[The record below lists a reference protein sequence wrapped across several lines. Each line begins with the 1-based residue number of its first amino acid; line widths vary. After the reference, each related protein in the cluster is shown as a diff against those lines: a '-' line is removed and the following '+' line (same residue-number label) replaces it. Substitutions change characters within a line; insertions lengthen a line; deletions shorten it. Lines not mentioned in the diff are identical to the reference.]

1 MYDKYGWQRLATEA
15 PSPRFRSP
23 LIRPWHKGIPLYSTF
38 ALLLPHL
45 WSHFGKYI
53 AVPVSLLGWAE
64 TLGLSL
70 NSGKVAGSQLW
81 SNEYVTDKE
90 TIRNYFSK
98 IEGRPSILKKNW
110 KYRTIFGPKTLW
122 IWPKFFPHLPHL
134 YKIYILQK
142 YWSKTTNPALSSGLK
157 KTLPRKSGHHRQL
170 DDQDKEPKI
179 DRKII

>member
-98 IEGRPSILKKNW
+98 IEGRPSILKK
-110 KYRTIFGPKTLW
+110 KTESNELFLDLKHSEYGLNFFHTFLTYT
-122 IWPKFFPHLPHL
+122 KFTFC
-134 YKIYILQK
+134 KNIGQK
-142 YWSKTTNPALSSGLK
+142 RPTQPSAVVWRKHCRVYGVTTAN
-157 KTLPRKSGHHRQL
+157 
-170 DDQDKEPKI
+170 
-179 DRKII
+179 